1 MSKFN
6 ISRPDKILASGL
18 KSLTQISRGLYSHEK
33 TRAKGLAEITFIGE
47 KKITEVQ
54 NQCYKYDEDS
64 YELEPDFTD
73 YASLASLDPNKT
85 YWLNTHG
92 LHDVQ
97 NIQQIADNTDLDRL
111 TIRQILDT
119 TLRPKVE
126 EYEHYIFFSINSVL
140 RRSESE
146 LIIENLS
153 FVLSSNYVLSFQE
166 QEGDHFDYIR
176 NKIETGLGLIRK
188 NDADYLL
195 CQLLDAILDNY
206 FETIESLNVDLEALE
221 AELIR
226 HPTQQTIIHIEGV
239 KQVAEVIKKSLGPIK
254 DSLRVIENS
263 GTDFIRSKNKKY
275 YTNLINTCQA
285 ATEEI
290 GATLNTLESLTNI
303 YFSSL
308 SQKMNETMKVLSIVA
323 TIFIPLTFIAGIYG
337 MNFENMPELRNPS
350 GYFYTLGAMGVIFIL
365 MLGFFRWKR
374 WL

>member
-1 MSKFN
+1 MSKFK
-6 ISRPDKILASGL
+6 IRRPDKILASGL
-18 KSLTQISRGLYSHEK
+18 KSLTQLSSGLYSHEK

-47 KKITEVQ
+47 KKITEVK
-54 NQCYKYDEDS
+54 NQRYMFDQDGYA
-64 YELEPDFTD
+64 LESDFKD
-73 YASLASLDPNKT
+73 YASLGSWASDKT

-92 LHDVQ
+92 LHDVN
-97 NIQQIADNTDLDRL
+97 NIQEIANNTDLDRL

-126 EYEHYIFFSINSVL
+126 EYNHYLFFSIKSIL
-140 RRSESE
+140 KRSESE
-146 LIIENLS
+146 LVIENLS
-153 FVLSSNYVLSFQE
+153 FVLSTNYVLSFQE

-176 NKIETGLGLIRK
+176 NKIETGIGLIRK

-206 FETIESLNVDLEALE
+206 FETIESLNGDLEELE
-221 AELIR
+221 AELLR
-226 HPTQQTIIHIEGV
+226 KPTQQTIVHIEGV
-239 KQVAEVIKKSLGPIK
+239 KQVAEMIKKSLGPIK
-254 DSLRVIENS
+254 ESLRVIENS
-263 GTDFIRSKNKKY
+263 GTKFIRKKNKKY

-285 ATEEI
+285 ASEEI
-290 GATLNTLESLTNI
+290 GATLNTLDSLTNI

-337 MNFENMPELRNPS
+337 MNFENMPELSNPS
-350 GYFYTLGAMGVIFIL
+350 GYFYTLGAMGVILIL
-365 MLGFFRWKR
+365 MLIFFRWKR